1 MGERNLHGNNGEDL
15 EGQGRRRRGVLWQK
29 QPQLRLVNVALN
41 KCGAAW
47 LKSWNSVVEASDLK
61 MLQSVY
67 KNSAPFFKI
76 YFCLCSPV
84 MRRSRWLKAPIIPS
98 SPSFLPSLV
107 TAPLLQP
114 AAAQQPVLLSAINIP
129 SLSLGATYLQ
139 TSAGFRF
146 QAGVQ
151 AYI

>member
-1 MGERNLHGNNGEDL
+1 MGERSLHGNNGEDL

-29 QPQLRLVNVALN
+29 QPQLHLVNVALN
-41 KCGAAW
+41 KCGAVW
-47 LKSWNSVVEASDLK
+47 LKSWNSVVETSDLK
-61 MLQSVY
+61 MLQRYY

-114 AAAQQPVLLSAINIP
+114 AAAQQLLSSQFSSPRSIFP
-129 SLSLGATYLQ
+129 LWGQPTSKPLQ
-139 TSAGFRF
+139 AFVSK
-146 QAGVQ
+146 QA
-151 AYI
+151 

>member
-1 MGERNLHGNNGEDL
+1 MAETATTAP
-15 EGQGRRRRGVLWQK
+15 GQHCCIG
-29 QPQLRLVNVALN
+29 LN
-41 KCGAAW
+41 KCGDAW

-61 MLQSVY
+61 MLQSYY

-98 SPSFLPSLV
+98 PPSFLPTLV

-114 AAAQQPVLLSAINIP
+114 PAAPASSPLCDQY
-129 SLSLGATYLQ
+129 SLSLWGQTNSKPLQ
-139 TSAGFRF
+139 AFVSK
-146 QAGVQ
+146 Q
-151 AYI
+151 AYKNVSNTSFGIITSTYYIDVLAVLG